1 MAIPNKRRA
10 DFIQARVE
18 QAYAAAESGDGWVKL
33 GRLWGC
39 SNACAL
45 QWCQGKVPADICAKI
60 AANGTASRETGNYRK
75 YDSSKPKAHSTKFV
89 PRVVVFDGCQYQW
102 LEGGVLF
109 RCGKPIEGKA
119 RCKSCAQRL
128 ATKHVG
134 SSYRNYALI
143 GMVSG

>member
-10 DFIQARVE
+10 DFIQARIE
-18 QAYAAAESGDGWVKL
+18 QAYAAAEAGDGWVKL

-60 AANGTASRETGNYRK
+60 AKNGTASRETGNYRK
-75 YDSSKPKAHSTKFV
+75 YTYSKPEMHSHFRRSPT
-89 PRVVVFDGCQYQW
+89 PFDGCQYQW
-102 LEGGVLF
+102 LEQGVLF
-109 RCGKPIEGKA
+109 RCGKPSDGKA
-119 RCKSCAQRL
+119 RCKACAQRL